1 MQQNMMG
8 PNIVITESSSNL
20 RALGRNALAGKWKIA
35 MIALVVYEL
44 CIGIPPVILNELF
57 GVNVADM
64 YYSYNSGGM
73 GLYYDYGYIYDSMP
87 TYSFLSSIYTI
98 LVTGAF
104 MLGITLFF
112 LAMFRRQRVGVSD
125 IFLGFEQ
132 FAKAMGLLLFQ
143 SLFIAL
149 WSLLLIVPG
158 VIAALRYSQAFF
170 ILADDPAK
178 GIRQCMNESKQM
190 MKGNCTKY
198 FCLQLSFIGWMILS
212 VIPASLIQEIFS
224 LLNAPVVV
232 QSLVAVIAYLFMVPV
247 TAYQYSTFA
256 GFYEILAGHLIKETE
271 PAPIEPDAIPVPGA
285 VPGSVY
291 QEEHPETSEP
301 APTEDKPAEEK
312 GSTETDDKPS
322 DDASDNLVSD
332 VPSAAEGASEKKA
345 SPVDMVDTEKKGSK
359 AVDVTAVMESSTEE
373 GGAESSKDDGRD
385 DSGNSFIP
393 KEMK

>member
-20 RALGRNALAGKWKIA
+20 RALGRNALAGKWKVA

-73 GLYYDYGYIYDSMP
+73 ELYYNYGYIYESMP
-87 TYSFLSSIYTI
+87 TYSFLSSIYLI

-132 FAKAMGLLLFQ
+132 FVKALGLMLFQ

-149 WSLLLIVPG
+149 WSLLLIIPG
-158 VIAALRYSQAFF
+158 IIAALRYSQAFF
-170 ILADDPAK
+170 ILADDPTK

-190 MKGNCTKY
+190 MKGNCAKY

-212 VIPASLIQEIFS
+212 MIPAVLIEEIVV
-224 LLNAPVVV
+224 LLNAPVIV
-232 QSLVAVIAYLFMVPV
+232 QSLVAVIVYLFMVPV
-247 TAYQYSTFA
+247 MAYQYSTFA

-271 PAPIEPDAIPVPGA
+271 PAPIEPEAIPVPS
-285 VPGSVY
+285 PSGSVH
-291 QEEHPETSEP
+291 QEEHPETSVKEP
-301 APTEDKPAEEK
+301 EDNSQAAETEDGLSTAE
-312 GSTETDDKPS
+312 GIRDKEE
-322 DDASDNLVSD
+322 ASDEPVK
-332 VPSAAEGASEKKA
+332 PEK
-345 SPVDMVDTEKKGSK
+345 MESK
-359 AVDVTAVMESSTEE
+359 SVDVTAVMESSSE
-373 GGAESSKDDGRD
+373 GDGAEASKNNDGNDDND
-385 DSGNSFIP
+385 NSFIP